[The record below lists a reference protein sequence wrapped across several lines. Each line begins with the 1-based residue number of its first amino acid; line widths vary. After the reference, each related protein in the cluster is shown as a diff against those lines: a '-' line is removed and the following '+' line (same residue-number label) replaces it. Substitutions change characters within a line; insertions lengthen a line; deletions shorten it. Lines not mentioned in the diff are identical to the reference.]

1 MINLE
6 LTKSFYLASITFPII
21 HFSHWSSWV
30 SRNIVL
36 PLDYWN
42 CILNDL
48 AVFKRLVC
56 RILWG
61 LEFLVLFHLV
71 SFLEKT
77 SVLFSEVKIVLF
89 TEIRSTFY
97 RFSDNRGCINSLN
110 FLHFVINTDLRWVS
124 IPWLEL
130 LIRIETI
137 VL

>member
-6 LTKSFYLASITFPII
+6 LTKSFSLTSITFPIV

-48 AVFKRLVC
+48 TVFKRLVC
-56 RILWG
+56 RVLWG
-61 LEFLVLFHLV
+61 LEFLVLFHLI

-77 SVLFSEVKIVLF
+77 SILFSEVKIVLF
-89 TEIRSTFY
+89 TEIWSPFY
-97 RFSDNRGCINSLN
+97 RFSNYRRCINSLN
-110 FLHFVINTDLRWVS
+110 FLYFVVNTYLRWVS
-124 IPWLEL
+124 ILWFEL
-130 LIRIETI
+130 LIRI
-137 VL
+137 

>member
-6 LTKSFYLASITFPII
+6 LTKSFSLTSITFPIV

-56 RILWG
+56 RVLWG
-61 LEFLVLFHLV
+61 LEFLVLFHLI

-77 SVLFSEVKIVLF
+77 SILFSEVKIVLF
-89 TEIRSTFY
+89 TEIWSSFY
-97 RFSDNRGCINSLN
+97 RFSNYRGCINSLN
-110 FLHFVINTDLRWVS
+110 FLYFIVNTYLRWVS
-124 IPWLEL
+124 ILWFEL
-130 LIRIETI
+130 LIRI
-137 VL
+137 